1 MAAPDRRITDHPLFG
16 ETKRSLDATNELKD
30 ALSAAYAQALDE
42 GIEPLY
48 ALHTALEWISLELA
62 KLVAGR

>member
-16 ETKRSLDATNELKD
+16 GTKRQLEATNELKD
-30 ALSAAYAQALDE
+30 ALRAAYAQALDE

-48 ALHTALEWISLELA
+48 ALQTALEWISLELA
-62 KLVAGR
+62 KLVGGR